1 MSILGKKALLGLLV
15 PFAKDVLPKLATKA
29 TWSALDNFKKKI
41 NGARAV
47 RAGKGFT
54 SFISNEDMDD
64 IFKIVETP
72 EESGQF
78 IDGETET
85 VKHEIKKQEGQF
97 IGAMMVPWAASLI
110 SLLPC
115 PLINTITG
123 KWVTRAG
130 KGEEDGTL
138 PLLALPLVMK
148 GLGKRVTRSGRG
160 YNNTAKNF

>member
-15 PFAKDVLPKLATKA
+15 PFAKDVLPKLATKP

-41 NGARAV
+41 NGARDV

-64 IFKIVETP
+64 IFKIA
-72 EESGQF
+72 ESLEQSGLF

-85 VKHEIKKQEGQF
+85 VKHEIKKQEGKF

-138 PLLALPLVMK
+138 PLLPLPLMMK
-148 GLGKRVTRSGRG
+148 GLGKAVTSSGRG
-160 YNNTAKNF
+160 YNNTAKKF

>member
-15 PFAKDVLPKLATKA
+15 PLAKDVLPKLATKA
-29 TWSALDNFKKKI
+29 TSSALDKFKKKI

-64 IFKIVETP
+64 ILKIEESP
-72 EESGQF
+72 EESGRF

-97 IGAMMVPWAASLI
+97 IGAMMIPWAASLI

-115 PLINTITG
+115 PLITKYYIWKMSHKGRKRRRRRNSSIITITFNNESSG
-123 KWVTRAG
+123 KMSL
-130 KGEEDGTL
+130 KGR
-138 PLLALPLVMK
+138 K
-148 GLGKRVTRSGRG
+148 GI
-160 YNNTAKNF
+160 

>member
-15 PFAKDVLPKLATKA
+15 PLAKDVLPKLATKA
-29 TWSALDNFKKKI
+29 TSSALDKFKKKI

-64 IFKIVETP
+64 ILKIEESP
-72 EESGQF
+72 EESGRF

-97 IGAMMVPWAASLI
+97 IGAMMIPWAASLI

-130 KGEEDGTL
+130 KGEEDGIL
-138 PLLALPLVMK
+138 PLLRLPLMMK
-148 GLGKRVTRSGRG
+148 DLGKGVTRAGRG
-160 YNNTAKNF
+160 HNNTAKIF

>member
-1 MSILGKKALLGLLV
+1 M
-15 PFAKDVLPKLATKA
+15 AKDVLPKLATKV
-29 TWSALDNFKKKI
+29 TSPALDEFKRKT
-41 NGARAV
+41 NGAGAV
-47 RAGKGFT
+47 RARKDL
-54 SFISNEDMDD
+54 IHSNEDMDD
-64 IFKIVETP
+64 IFKIA
-72 EESGQF
+72 ESLEQSGLF

-85 VKHEIKKQEGQF
+85 VKHEIKKQEGKF

-138 PLLALPLVMK
+138 PLLPLPLMMK
-148 GLGKRVTRSGRG
+148 GLGKWVSRAGRG
-160 YNNTAKNF
+160 YNNTDKRF